1 MRLIP
6 DELNHCCAVVLCV
19 WYTVYL
25 SDCLVSVDCR
35 YTFLS
40 PASNPAQVIFTYDVE
55 WQLDS
60 DTTWSR
66 RWEAYLKGNPDVRFF
81 VFLYVTGSVTVTVT
95 IVIYAVTIVIYA
107 VSVAVTIVIVTVLL
121 RILFTVKTSLLLLP
135 ILYSYHFH
143 SYLPRRHHCCLDRY
157 RYIPSPVMIPLKY
170 RHR

>member
-81 VFLYVTGSVTVTVT
+81 VFLYVTGSVTVTVSVAVT
-95 IVIYAVTIVIYA
+95 ITIVIYA